1 MSNQD
6 NRHKSLCP
14 NLILVLV
21 HRPKF
26 KSSKMGNWIPKC
38 MSTMITTVMSTYFAP
53 APAFDEKPLLFD
65 VELLQRYQRL
75 RENGKF
81 LDLEIKCSDGSTRF
95 VHKFVL
101 NSLSVKLGRAI
112 QESKYIPH
120 IYQFSDTQLTEWYQY
135 FSESIF
141 CLPPTVFIAISIAT
155 SRANYDFTGR
165 SLLIQTV

>member
-81 LDLEIKCSDGSTRF
+81 LDLEIKCSDGSTRS
-95 VHKFVL
+95 VHKFIL
-101 NSLSVKLGRAI
+101 NSLSVNLGRAI
-112 QESKYIPH
+112 QESKYILHIFHFQIQNGINIFQKALFVYLTLFLLQFQQPH
-120 IYQFSDTQLTEWYQY
+120 QGQIMISLTEA
-135 FSESIF
+135 
-141 CLPPTVFIAISIAT
+141 C
-155 SRANYDFTGR
+155 
-165 SLLIQTV
+165 

>member
-1 MSNQD
+1 
-6 NRHKSLCP
+6 
-14 NLILVLV
+14 
-21 HRPKF
+21 
-26 KSSKMGNWIPKC
+26 MGNWIPKC

-112 QESKYIPH
+112 QESKYILH
-120 IYQFSDTQLTEWYQY
+120 IYQFIFRYVAY
-135 FSESIF
+135 RMVSIF
-141 CLPPTVFIAISIAT
+141 FREYLLFT
-155 SRANYDFTGR
+155 SHCFYCNFNSHIKGK
-165 SLLIQTV
+165 L

>member
-1 MSNQD
+1 
-6 NRHKSLCP
+6 
-14 NLILVLV
+14 
-21 HRPKF
+21 
-26 KSSKMGNWIPKC
+26 MGNWIPKC

-65 VELLQRYQRL
+65 VKLLQRYQRL
-75 RENGKF
+75 REKGKF

-120 IYQFSDTQLTEWYQY
+120 IYQFIFRYVAY
-135 FSESIF
+135 RMVSIF
-141 CLPPTVFIAISIAT
+141 F
-155 SRANYDFTGR
+155 RE
-165 SLLIQTV
+165 SLLFTSHCFYCNSHIKGKLWFHWQKLANTDSVMPKRKHFFEIHHWMF

>member
-1 MSNQD
+1 
-6 NRHKSLCP
+6 
-14 NLILVLV
+14 
-21 HRPKF
+21 
-26 KSSKMGNWIPKC
+26 MGNWIPKC

-112 QESKYIPH
+112 QESKYILNT
-120 IYQFSDTQLTEWYQY
+120 Y
-135 FSESIF
+135 
-141 CLPPTVFIAISIAT
+141 ISI
-155 SRANYDFTGR
+155 YFQIR
-165 SLLIQTV
+165 SLQNGINIFQRVSFVYLPLFLLQFQ

>member
-53 APAFDEKPLLFD
+53 AFDEKPLLFD

-81 LDLEIKCSDGSTRF
+81 LDLEIKCSDGSTRS

-101 NSLSVKLGRAI
+101 NSLSVKLGRSILAC
-112 QESKYIPH
+112 KYI
-120 IYQFSDTQLTEWYQY
+120 ITTYQFISACSKSSKSKALCIGKLSLPADVIQ
-135 FSESIF
+135 FS
-141 CLPPTVFIAISIAT
+141 
-155 SRANYDFTGR
+155 
-165 SLLIQTV
+165 

>member
-1 MSNQD
+1 
-6 NRHKSLCP
+6 
-14 NLILVLV
+14 
-21 HRPKF
+21 
-26 KSSKMGNWIPKC
+26 MGNWIPKC

-112 QESKYIPH
+112 QESKYILH
-120 IYQFSDTQLTEWYQY
+120 IYQFIFRYVAY
-135 FSESIF
+135 RMVSIF
-141 CLPPTVFIAISIAT
+141 F
-155 SRANYDFTGR
+155 RE
-165 SLLIQTV
+165 SLLFTSHYFYCNFNSHIKGKL